1 MCNPGAAS
9 IPFFESHGIR
19 VIQDPLERKFSLKTI
34 SNIRTALREGGYDIL
49 HLYTNTAIS
58 NGAIAA
64 IGLPVKVVA
73 YRGQTGNTGRWDPT
87 SYLGI
92 LHPRIDM
99 VVGVAQA
106 VTDYV
111 REQQFSGGRAET
123 VYKGHDLNW
132 YSNPRADLSG
142 LNLPPDAVIVSL
154 IADLRPRKGLQV
166 LVEATHHLDPAAKIR
181 ILLVGAEPDNPAVID
196 HLSAAANPAAI
207 LALGYRSD
215 APEVSAASDI
225 IVLPTT
231 KREGLSRAVIEGMA
245 YGRPAVVTDTG
256 GNAELVKDGETG
268 LVVPANDAKALGE
281 ALSREWDTARR
292 DLHRNRDRIRRAHR
306 SGNLRSGEW
315 DWRRVIIGSRSGRS
329 AVVIDR
335 VFHRDRRVLH
345 CGFVHRDERRKRGA
359 IVVAQIHRDGE
370 SDAGWIDRSA
380 SDSLMNDR

>member
-1 MCNPGAAS
+1 MDNPIKVLAVCQAIRSNFNVVRPEAAQIVGLHQTGDAEVTVMCNPGAAS

-132 YSNPRADLSG
+132 YQNPPADLSG

-154 IADLRPRKGLQV
+154 VADLRPRKGLQV

-196 HLSAAANPAAI
+196 HLSAAADPAAI

-256 GNAELVKDGETG
+256 GNAELVMDGETG
-268 LVVPANDAKALGE
+268 LVVPANDAKALGK
-281 ALSREWDTARR
+281 ALSRLALDKALRETFGRAARE
-292 DLHRNRDRIRRAHR
+292 RIRTHFTVEQGVNKQLQLYRELLNENKAAR
-306 SGNLRSGEW
+306 S
-315 DWRRVIIGSRSGRS
+315 
-329 AVVIDR
+329 
-335 VFHRDRRVLH
+335 
-345 CGFVHRDERRKRGA
+345 
-359 IVVAQIHRDGE
+359 
-370 SDAGWIDRSA
+370 
-380 SDSLMNDR
+380 